1 MTQPQETY
9 FHHVVLKG
17 APYQIGRM
25 QGEAIKDIPG
35 FIDFMRSGAGR
46 FSAEQFQKI
55 SAEMERFSPG
65 INEEIR
71 GMADALGVG
80 VQELIYYSF
89 TFLQQGHC
97 SHFALLPSRTEEGRT
112 LVGRSYE
119 FGLKTED
126 LRLVTLQSTGKYAF
140 MGSSLL
146 FFGMT
151 EGMNEH
157 GLVVTMSAGGWPV
170 GPTKEMRPP
179 LRDGFQFWFVVR
191 AVLETCKTV
200 EEAVK
205 LIIEIPTCGNP
216 NILVADKA
224 GRAALVEVFGANKAV
239 KRIDEASEE
248 QFLCSTNHFTLPE
261 MTPYRDLVWKNSQVR
276 YDAIRAQLGRTQ
288 KVGKEAMRSLLSQ
301 KYPQGLACHY
311 YDEGF
316 GTLRSMIF
324 DPQALEVEMCFGSP
338 VGGSWHTLNF
348 TSPGAS
354 YQANIPMEKMPEGF
368 MATKW

>member
-1 MTQPQETY
+1 MTQPQEKN
-9 FHHVVLKG
+9 FHHIVLKG
-17 APYQIGRM
+17 DPYQIGRA
-25 QGEAIKDIPG
+25 QGEAIKNIPG
-35 FIDFMRSGAGR
+35 FINFMRSGAGR
-46 FSAEQFQKI
+46 FSTDQFQKV
-55 SAEMERFSPG
+55 SGEMERFSPG

-71 GMADALGVG
+71 GMADALSVG

-97 SHFALLPSRTEEGRT
+97 SHFALLPSRTEESRT

-126 LRLVTLQSTGKYAF
+126 LRLVTLQSAGKYAF
-140 MGSSLL
+140 IGSSVL
-146 FFGMT
+146 FFGFT

-170 GPTKEMRPP
+170 GPTREMRPP

-205 LIIEIPTCGNP
+205 LIMEIPTCGNP
-216 NILVADKA
+216 NIIVTEKA
-224 GRAALVEVFGANKAV
+224 GRAALVEVFGGNKAV
-239 KRIDEASEE
+239 KMIDAESKE

-261 MTPYRDLVWKNSQVR
+261 MTPYRDPVWKNSQVR
-276 YDAIRAQLGRTQ
+276 YDAIQEKIGGEM
-288 KVGKEAMRSLLSQ
+288 KVTRETIKSLLAEP
-301 KYPQGLACHY
+301 YPRGLACHY

-324 DPQALEVEMCFGSP
+324 DPQALELEMCFGTP

-354 YQANIPMEKMPEGF
+354 YQANIPMEKMPEDF